1 MKKII
6 DLCKEVPLLPL
17 TILAAIPLAL
27 IPQWRPWG
35 HIHPAFDPGVGEWI
49 IILFVAWT
57 IYTSIREMIE
67 SIRHGHVGVDLLA
80 IVALISTV
88 CVQQYWASWAVV
100 LMVASGEAIES
111 YAQNKARG
119 NLTALIKAAP
129 QQAHVV
135 TLPGAT
141 DGGDAEMTEEG
152 FRKVQ
157 QAVEQA
163 QREGKPINMGNSHF
177 DTVPVNDVKLG
188 SVLIVLP
195 GEIVPVDGQ
204 LLSGTA
210 SVDLSNIN
218 GEPVPRTLF
227 AGAKVLSG
235 SINGSTTMMLRTT
248 SLAADSQYQQI
259 LKLVSSA
266 EESRA
271 AVVRTADM
279 LAVPF
284 TIISFAIAIVAWIVS
299 GTGLRFAQVL
309 VLATPCPLL
318 IAAPVAYVAGTARLA
333 KQKILIKSQDVL
345 ENLGRVTH
353 VFFDKTG
360 TLTVK
365 QPQVVHVEKAKD
377 MPANVSEDEIL
388 MLAGM
393 VEGFSVHVLAKGIVA
408 AGKEAMARLHR
419 LPSSSGKTA
428 NDGNLNTGQRE
439 LPNPNENYP
448 VVGNVTETP
457 GKGVT
462 GTVDGHK
469 VEVGRFAFVTEQ
481 SIASQEVHTAQEEAR
496 NEKAM
501 EQADRDAAK
510 LWPTELEPDEM
521 ATYIAIDGKLAA
533 RIVLRDVPRYNA
545 KQAIAELRELGVKEE
560 TMLTGD
566 KEASAM
572 IIANEV
578 GITDVR
584 YELLPQDKVNAVRE
598 AAAAEKTGRESSWE
612 RFLAKLLG
620 EPIHRDVTMMVGD
633 GVNDSPVLAV
643 ADIGMAMTDGTSTAA
658 SESAEVVIMNDDIG
672 AVPLGVK
679 IARQTKQRML
689 QAVLVGIALA
699 IVGMVCAAF
708 NLIPVV
714 AGAFLQEAIDV
725 VSILWALTA
734 LFNRK

>member
-141 DGGDAEMTEEG
+141 DGGDTEMTEEG

-163 QREGKPINMGNSHF
+163 QREGKPINMGNGHF

-299 GTGLRFAQVL
+299 GTGLRFAQ
-309 VLATPCPLL
+309 AFR
-318 IAAPVAYVAGTARLA
+318 ARHA
-333 KQKILIKSQDVL
+333 
-345 ENLGRVTH
+345 
-353 VFFDKTG
+353 
-360 TLTVK
+360 
-365 QPQVVHVEKAKD
+365 
-377 MPANVSEDEIL
+377 MPAAHRSAGRIRRRHRTSRQAEDSHQISGC
-388 MLAGM
+388 AG
-393 VEGFSVHVLAKGIVA
+393 ESGSRHACVLRQDGHAHRQAA
-408 AGKEAMARLHR
+408 AGGARRKGQGHACER
-419 LPSSSGKTA
+419 LRRRDP
-428 NDGNLNTGQRE
+428 
-439 LPNPNENYP
+439 
-448 VVGNVTETP
+448 
-457 GKGVT
+457 
-462 GTVDGHK
+462 H
-469 VEVGRFAFVTEQ
+469 
-481 SIASQEVHTAQEEAR
+481 AR
-496 NEKAM
+496 
-501 EQADRDAAK
+501 RHGGG
-510 LWPTELEPDEM
+510 
-521 ATYIAIDGKLAA
+521 I
-533 RIVLRDVPRYNA
+533 
-545 KQAIAELRELGVKEE
+545 LG
-560 TMLTGD
+560 
-566 KEASAM
+566 ACS
-572 IIANEV
+572 
-578 GITDVR
+578 
-584 YELLPQDKVNAVRE
+584 P
-598 AAAAEKTGRESSWE
+598 RESSPPARRRWHACTDC
-612 RFLAKLLG
+612 RVRAGK
-620 EPIHRDVTMMVGD
+620 RR
-633 GVNDSPVLAV
+633 
-643 ADIGMAMTDGTSTAA
+643 MT
-658 SESAEVVIMNDDIG
+658 
-672 AVPLGVK
+672 
-679 IARQTKQRML
+679 
-689 QAVLVGIALA
+689 GI
-699 IVGMVCAAF
+699 
-708 NLIPVV
+708 
-714 AGAFLQEAIDV
+714 
-725 VSILWALTA
+725 
-734 LFNRK
+734 